1 MAREEIGRIT
11 DPESLQ
17 FNTGRRQ
24 EREAI
29 WQPIVRRLT
38 YKGIE
43 GDVIFFHDGIA
54 DRLVFKNFPSGTE
67 REKLLWEKL
76 IRSIQALNRKVF
88 RGSYKVEIG
97 EETGRVGVSLVYSD
111 RHYPGKR
118 YLQER
123 FEEIWRDLSQRLPHK
138 PGLVK
143 LGKAQA
149 IKEFDIQDLLI

>member
-1 MAREEIGRIT
+1 MAGEEIGRII
-11 DPESLQ
+11 DPESVQ
-17 FNTGRRQ
+17 FNAGRRQ

-54 DRLVFKNFPSGTE
+54 DRLVFKSFPSE
-67 REKLLWEKL
+67 EEWEKRLWKKLL
-76 IRSIQALNRKVF
+76 RSIQALKRETHRGRYSVELGRKKK
-88 RGSYKVEIG
+88 GIE
-97 EETGRVGVSLVYSD
+97 VSLVYSD
-111 RHYPGKR
+111 RNYHRGR
-118 YLQER
+118 YLQKR
-123 FEEIWRDLSQRLPHK
+123 FEDIWRDLSQRLSHK

-149 IKEFDIQDLLI
+149 IKEFDLQDLLI

>member
-1 MAREEIGRIT
+1 MTREEIGRII
-11 DPESLQ
+11 DPENPQ
-17 FNTGRRQ
+17 FSIKRHQ
-24 EREAI
+24 EREVI
-29 WQPIVRRLT
+29 WRPIERKLFYR
-38 YKGIE
+38 GIE
-43 GDVIFFHDGIA
+43 GKIIIYYDGIA
-54 DRLVFKNFPSGTE
+54 DRLIFVSTDFPPG
-67 REKLLWEKL
+67 KKWEKL
-76 IRSIQALNRKVF
+76 IRSIQALQRKVF

-111 RHYPGKR
+111 RDYHRGR
-118 YLQER
+118 DLQER

>member
-1 MAREEIGRIT
+1 MAREEIGRII
-11 DPESLQ
+11 DPESVQ
-17 FNTGRRQ
+17 FNAGRRQ

-76 IRSIQALNRKVF
+76 VRSIQALTRKTR
-88 RGSYKVEIG
+88 RGKYNVKL
-97 EETGRVGVSLVYSD
+97 GRKKKGIEVSLVYSD
-111 RHYPGKR
+111 RNYHRGR
-118 YLQER
+118 YLQKR
-123 FEEIWRDLSQRLPHK
+123 FEDIWRDLSQRLPHK
-138 PGLVK
+138 TGLVK

-149 IKEFDIQDLLI
+149 IKEFDVQDLSI